1 VGFNWTGDIAA
12 RVVVS
17 AALMILPTLLFGST
31 FPLVVALEA
40 NRLDTLGR
48 RLGTVYAAN
57 TLGAIGG
64 SLVGGFVLL
73 PWLGMQRS
81 QQALAVLLVLV
92 GAAVLLGA
100 RQWTPRARWASAA
113 GLFAGTI
120 LAVSASEPW
129 NQKLLSL
136 GVFFTPQAYITPD
149 KRLTLAKELGQ
160 DRLLYYREGRTSTV
174 AVLLKEGTHKSFR
187 VDGKPEMS
195 TLPVNLRLGRMM
207 KHLPMLLHPKP
218 RVVLNIGLGSGMTVA
233 AVAAH
238 PAEQIDVAEIE
249 PLVSNAARL
258 FAEEHYHVLDDRR
271 VHLIFNDGR
280 NHLLLTDRR
289 YDVITPDPIEP
300 SVAGA
305 ASLFTVDHFRIARSR
320 LAPGGIMC
328 QFLPLYELE
337 PREYQSIL
345 RSFAAAFPHVTV
357 WWTGDDTF
365 LIGSEEPITIDFARL
380 ATQVQDP
387 SVRNDLDDVG
397 LADPYRLLATFL
409 FALKPGDPPTTDAP
423 LNTDNHPYVE
433 FTSPKR
439 RWMPTVKANHEE
451 LLRRKSSLPDTVRFP
466 SEDSA
471 ARAVQFF
478 KAQQLAIQ
486 ALIEKANKDS
496 PLCAGPRATGAG
508 ARSLQPVGGRHHRRL
523 AHGAGGSP
531 RQDGRSR
538 AMHATHSSGAGDQS
552 QIAEVMVRLGG
563 GERATRTLESG
574 AGPRPASAGSVPRL
588 AVSAPQRGCAP

>member
-1 VGFNWTGDIAA
+1 
-12 RVVVS
+12 
-17 AALMILPTLLFGST
+17 
-31 FPLVVALEA
+31 
-40 NRLDTLGR
+40 
-48 RLGTVYAAN
+48 
-57 TLGAIGG
+57 
-64 SLVGGFVLL
+64 
-73 PWLGMQRS
+73 
-81 QQALAVLLVLV
+81 
-92 GAAVLLGA
+92 
-100 RQWTPRARWASAA
+100 
-113 GLFAGTI
+113 
-120 LAVSASEPW
+120 
-129 NQKLLSL
+129 
-136 GVFFTPQAYITPD
+136 
-149 KRLTLAKELGQ
+149 
-160 DRLLYYREGRTSTV
+160 
-174 AVLLKEGTHKSFR
+174 
-187 VDGKPEMS
+187 
-195 TLPVNLRLGRMM
+195 
-207 KHLPMLLHPKP
+207 
-218 RVVLNIGLGSGMTVA
+218 MTVA
-233 AVAAH
+233 AVAVH

-258 FAEEHYHVLDDRR
+258 FAEGHYHVLDDRR

-289 YDVITPDPIEP
+289 YDVITSDPIEP

-439 RWMPTVKANHEE
+439 RWMPTGE
-451 LLRRKSSLPDTVRFP
+451 
-466 SEDSA
+466 SEPR
-471 ARAVQFF
+471 RAVA
-478 KAQQLAIQ
+478 AQVVV
-486 ALIEKANKDS
+486 
-496 PLCAGPRATGAG
+496 
-508 ARSLQPVGGRHHRRL
+508 ARHGSL
-523 AHGAGGSP
+523 
-531 RQDGRSR
+531 
-538 AMHATHSSGAGDQS
+538 S
-552 QIAEVMVRLGG
+552 Q
-563 GERATRTLESG
+563 
-574 AGPRPASAGSVPRL
+574 
-588 AVSAPQRGCAP
+588 